1 MKIWA
6 TLWVW
11 QESHLPQRLTLK
23 NEAGFQSFTFLAPVD
38 TISKAQ
44 FLVLWKNPI
53 WCKDRK
59 NLWKSWVLRKLSP
72 QSTLE
77 STTFASNF
85 CFWSNDTLFEV
96 SFGFFS
102 KTYKIRTK
110 SSKFLWQ
117 IFAVISIFLEETFSH
132 LETDL
137 FSFQLPSCS

>member
-1 MKIWA
+1 MKSWA

-44 FLVLWKNPI
+44 FLVLWKI
-53 WCKDRK
+53 LFDAREK
-59 NLWKSWVLRKLSP
+59 NLWKSWVLRKSSP

-77 STTFASNF
+77 STTLASIF

-96 SFGFFS
+96 SIGFFS
-102 KTYKIRTK
+102 KTYRIGF
-110 SSKFLWQ
+110 KFLQ
-117 IFAVISIFLEETFSH
+117 NFVRILHHVTKE
-132 LETDL
+132 
-137 FSFQLPSCS
+137 FQVSLVFFPIKPGQ